1 MHSLRFR
8 INAHLVFSALLS
20 CAVLTGQ
27 TPTEFKIGSMDAV
40 LKGGNKFLD
49 VFFTQP
55 LDAAHA
61 EDLATAGV
69 AVEALPSKNALTVTG
84 IKRLGGDPT
93 ELEITLSG
101 DAAPSDVQVK
111 LTISRA
117 LNFRDGQNAHPGSG
131 PFTFTSTLIKDSKT
145 LQDGMQKLVDEMTK
159 AGKPSQE
166 KNIFASGFVTTASGG
181 QTQGGADIHL
191 NSMDLGIPGLKSFL
205 NIQKTTSD
213 GSDAKNFEAGG
224 TYRSTFLIGKAGRTA
239 IQTALTAYRNATT
252 DAAKQSAAT
261 QYNTAVV
268 DFQKATIAAVFLD
281 FTGKLEGQATNFN
294 VTNGVFE
301 GSLKVQSRVKT
312 LFGSK
317 QGFFHFQILP
327 AGFEGGKTLRQPD
340 ATPATTAA
348 ATPPAATSP
357 PAATTPPAATA
368 TEKAL
373 QQLDGIARF
382 KTGATLNAFWKNP
395 QPIGPLRQFEVE
407 AGVVDRFLFLKEIHY
422 DTATKTNSTIL
433 DGNKAYFHA
442 DAKLFVVE
450 SSAGRYGVKMSYA
463 RGSLPPVYAP
473 VKSFQFGFLFESVN

>member
-1 MHSLRFR
+1 
-8 INAHLVFSALLS
+8 
-20 CAVLTGQ
+20 
-27 TPTEFKIGSMDAV
+27 MDAV
-40 LKGGNKFLD
+40 LKGSNKFLD

-61 EDLATAGV
+61 EDLATNGI
-69 AVEALPSKNALTVTG
+69 AVEALPGKTALTVVG
-84 IKRLGGDPT
+84 VKRLGGDPT

-111 LTISRA
+111 LTISPA
-117 LNFRDGQNAHPGSG
+117 MHFMDGQTSRSATG
-131 PFTFTSTLIKDSKT
+131 PFTFTSTLVKDAKT
-145 LQDGMQKLVDEMTK
+145 LQDAMQKLVDEMTK
-159 AGKPSQE
+159 AGKSSQE

-181 QTQGGADIHL
+181 QTQGGTDIHL

-205 NIQKTTSD
+205 NIQKTTAD

-224 TYRSTFLIGKAGRTA
+224 TYRSTFLLGKAGRAA
-239 IQTALTAYRNATT
+239 IQTALLAYRNATT
-252 DAAKQSAAT
+252 DVAKQTAAT

-268 DFQKATIAAVFLD
+268 DFQKATIAAIFLD

-301 GSLKVQSRVKT
+301 ASLKVQSRVKT
-312 LFGSK
+312 LFGTK

-340 ATPATTAA
+340 ATTAT
-348 ATPPAATSP
+348 
-357 PAATTPPAATA
+357 PAATTPAATA
-368 TEKAL
+368 TDKAL

-395 QPIGPLRQFEVE
+395 KAIGPLRQFEVE
-407 AGVVDRFLFLKEIHY
+407 AGVVDRYLFLKEIHY

-433 DGNKAYFHA
+433 NGNKPYVHV

-450 SSAGRYGVKMSYA
+450 SSAGRYGVKISYI

-473 VKSFQFGFLFESVN
+473 VKSFQFGFLFESTN